1 MILPQNVFFS
11 VCFICVLGVIAAFD
25 AGIQVSY
32 SKEDETVTLAFPEE
46 LKVSLEF
53 C

>member
-1 MILPQNVFFS
+1 MCFL
-11 VCFICVLGVIAAFD
+11 VCFICVLVAFD